1 MRKNKKVFAATQCMV
16 FGSMAMFFCLF
27 PKLLLAECV
36 KLPESIDFNCKDC
49 IFPGAVWTSSNTVK
63 EYGLGL
69 QWIGEASNQFD
80 IIVAD
85 NNLSQVQWPYPLG
98 QGLYLAMTGTFK
110 IIEEKSGEVF
120 TFSITEPTQQ
130 FGKSPLATIP
140 LRQAITEGTFRFV
153 KDESRFSVYIMDSGS
168 GEVDGPLTP
177 PPTNL
182 RMYIRSSHTKGEVV
196 RDIGTIPFVCTTSN
210 ISVDT
215 PCSIMA
221 DPTVITFKD
230 LKATGS
236 NLSRPEDVKHTNV
249 SISCDKNTKRE
260 VYLRIFPANPPTDG
274 TNIALFNHVDS
285 GQVFDGLGLIY
296 KLNQKPSS
304 CDGGDKWQESILL
317 GDSGD
322 SNLVTGTIYWGL
334 CRTSERADT
343 GAYTTTA
350 IIRFW
355 VD

>member
-1 MRKNKKVFAATQCMV
+1 MRQDKTVVFSIQFMV
-16 FGSMAMFFCLF
+16 FRLMAMLLCLF
-27 PKLLLAECV
+27 PKLLLAECGQ
-36 KLPESIDFNCKDC
+36 LPDSIDYSCKNCD
-49 IFPGAVWTSSNTVK
+49 FPGAVWKLSNEHKKYNPVFVW
-63 EYGLGL
+63 
-69 QWIGEASNQFD
+69 QGEASSQFELIVVDSNLNQ
-80 IIVAD
+80 VT
-85 NNLSQVQWPYPLG
+85 WPYPIG
-98 QGLYLAMTGTFK
+98 QGLYVAITGTFRVK
-110 IIEEKSGEVF
+110 GPNGEDF
-120 TFSITEPTQQ
+120 TISITDPSQQ
-130 FGKSPLATIP
+130 FGRSSIGDLT
-140 LRQAITEGTFRFV
+140 LSREITEGQFTFEDSSF
-153 KDESRFSVYIMDSGS
+153 FALYIMSSGS
-168 GEVDGPLTP
+168 GDVEGVITP
-177 PPTNL
+177 PPTDL
-182 RMYIRSSHTKGEVV
+182 QFRIRSKNTKGQIVDDE
-196 RDIGTIPFVCTTSN
+196 GNLNLVCTSTN
-210 ISVDT
+210 ISVET

-236 NLSRPEDVKHTNV
+236 NLSHPEDVKHTNV

-296 KLNQKPSS
+296 KLNQELSS

-322 SNLVTGTIYWGL
+322 SNPVTGTIYWGL